1 MFKPS
6 STSSPCGGAGGVGG
20 SGGEKKPNRFLLQ
33 LKKEEEAKR

>member
-6 STSSPCGGAGGVGG
+6 STSSPCGGRSGAV
-20 SGGEKKPNRFLLQ
+20 GGEKKPNRFLLQ